1 MSRKSRS
8 SPLAAS
14 GAEGQRLRPSVS
26 IITPTLNRAE
36 HLQRALNSVTSQSV
50 APFEHI
56 VVDGVSTD
64 GTLEVLGTYPHV
76 TAISEPDDGLYDA
89 INKGIEASSG
99 DVVAILNDD
108 DTLLPRAI
116 EVATDA
122 FVDDPD
128 AESFCGQVLVG
139 RVDTDGSDVVIGT
152 PRLQRL
158 NPRAHACGSNLFNAR
173 FFRRTVFER
182 VGLFEPDYRIAADTE
197 FLGRCYLAEV
207 SVTFRSI
214 PVYRYGVHAEALT
227 FHGGCADDSVIVE
240 RIGIANDHLG
250 SLPPGPA
257 RRYWQR
263 WVWWWTFHRLVR
275 WRPRGGAAAM
285 AKLFVRDPIGI
296 PDFVAQFA
304 WHLRTRKDRQGR
316 PVSRS

>member
-1 MSRKSRS
+1 MSRTSRS
-8 SPLAAS
+8 SPSLAS
-14 GAEGQRLRPSVS
+14 ERGAEEERPSVS
-26 IITPTLNRAE
+26 IITPTLNRAQ
-36 HLQRALNSVTSQSV
+36 HLRRALDSVTTQSV
-50 APFEHI
+50 MPYEHI
-56 VVDGVSTD
+56 VVDGTSTD
-64 GTLEVLGTYPHV
+64 GTLEVLHNYPHV
-76 TAISEPDDGLYDA
+76 MVISEPDDGLYDA
-89 INKGIEASSG
+89 INKGIKASSG
-99 DVVAILNDD
+99 DIIGILNDD
-108 DTLLPRAI
+108 DTLLPGAL
-116 EVATDA
+116 EVVSKA
-122 FVDDPD
+122 FTEDPD

-139 RVDTDGSDVVIGT
+139 GVDSAGDDVVIGSS
-152 PRLQRL
+152 RLQKL

-263 WVWWWTFHRLVR
+263 WLWWWTFHRLVR